1 MGYAENTEK
10 TISIFFLERA
20 PWHQNFFL
28 TDFHQNDIR
37 TDLTDTVPGND
48 IFLIRTEKTT
58 QSWGTRHDDG
68 TDLTTT
74 LINDQITDLA
84 KLLAVTSVDH
94 IFFF

>member
-1 MGYAENTEK
+1 MK
-10 TISIFFLERA
+10 TFLFF
-20 PWHQNFFL
+20 NFYKDDVITNL
-28 TDFHQNDIR
+28 A
-37 TDLTDTVPGND
+37 DTVPGND
-48 IFLIRTEKTT
+48 ILLIRTEKTT

-84 KLLAVTSVDH
+84 KLLAVTSVDY

>member
-1 MGYAENTEK
+1 MQKIQKKLFPYFSWREHL
-10 TISIFFLERA
+10 FCCDL
-20 PWHQNFFL
+20 HQYN
-28 TDFHQNDIR
+28 IR

-58 QSWGTRHDDG
+58 QPWGTRHDDG

-84 KLLAVTSVDH
+84 KLLAVTSVDY